1 MHETDIPLTNV
12 QTRSSSTGARKPGDE
27 IHSSFTNQSTF
38 RDDEKK
44 GLFKRN
50 MGGRRKVKK
59 INSKPT
65 RVGTDGEEVK
75 VNGLG
80 RFYKKVVNF
89 SVVTRYFVYVL
100 PVALLIAV
108 PIIIF

>member
-1 MHETDIPLTNV
+1 MSLRSPRNQGFTALPNANMNDDIPLTNV

-27 IHSSFTNQSTF
+27 IYSTTSFQNQPTF

-50 MGGRRKVKK
+50 MVGGRRKVKK
-59 INSKPT
+59 INSKPN
-65 RVGTDGEEVK
+65 RVGTDGEEVN

-80 RFYKKVVNF
+80 RFYNKVVNF
-89 SVVTRYFVYVL
+89 SVV
-100 PVALLIAV
+100 
-108 PIIIF
+108 